1 VRLDAERW
9 LRDLP
14 AQLGPQRDVITGLL
28 NEARKDA
35 RIRLLVVGCSI
46 GRGAA
51 DALSD
56 VDALYG
62 VAESDWD
69 KAIRE
74 SAGLVRRVAPLID
87 LYQATLPPASP
98 DAHAYQHTFAQYAN
112 GVQIDLVVTV
122 AREQQAPRPD
132 WVVLYDPDERVGE
145 AAKIEAPSEDR
156 VRGWVYACL
165 IHLSACAKY
174 LTRGSLWEARTQ
186 IDLARTDL
194 WRVWAVAQHVP
205 DPQYG
210 LTAILDARDPQLP
223 SRIEATIAPLA
234 RGPMRSAAL
243 ACLDTLE
250 ETWPRAAKAILAEEV
265 ATPPLAAQVRAQLVV
280 VAT

>member
-1 VRLDAERW
+1 VRVDAERW

-28 NEARKDA
+28 NEAREDA
-35 RIRLLVVGCSI
+35 RIRLFVVGCSI

-56 VDALYG
+56 VDGLYG
-62 VAESDWD
+62 VEQSRWLTATADSAE
-69 KAIRE
+69 
-74 SAGLVRRVAPLID
+74 LVRRVAPLID

-98 DAHAYQHTFAQYAN
+98 DAHPYQHTFAQYAS
-112 GVQIDLVVTV
+112 GVQIDLVVAV
-122 AREQQAPRPD
+122 ARERQAPRAD
-132 WVVLYDPDERVGE
+132 WVVLYDPEQRVSDVP
-145 AAKIEAPSEDR
+145 KIEAPSEDQ
-156 VRGWVYACL
+156 VRGWTYACL

-186 IDLARTDL
+186 LDLARTEL
-194 WRVWAVAQHVP
+194 WRVWAVAQHVL

-210 LTAILDARDPQLP
+210 LTAILDAPAPQLP

-243 ACLDTLE
+243 ACFDMLE
-250 ETWPRAAKAILAEEV
+250 ETWPRAAKAILASEV
-265 ATPPLAAQVRAQLVV
+265 GSPPLAPHVRAQLVA

>member
-1 VRLDAERW
+1 VRVDAERW

-14 AQLGPQRDVITGLL
+14 AQLGPQRDVITRLL
-28 NEARKDA
+28 NEARRDA
-35 RIRLLVVGCSI
+35 RIRLFVVGCSI

-62 VAESDWD
+62 VTESQWEAAIGDSAE
-69 KAIRE
+69 
-74 SAGLVRRVAPLID
+74 LVRRVAPLID

-98 DAHAYQHTFAQYAN
+98 DAHAYQHTFAQYAS
-112 GVQIDLVVTV
+112 GVQIDLVVAV
-122 AREQQAPRPD
+122 AREQQSPRAD
-132 WVVLYDPDERVGE
+132 WVVLYDPDERVSD
-145 AAKIEAPSEDR
+145 AADIVAPSEDQ
-156 VRGWVYACL
+156 VRGWMYACL

-186 IDLARTDL
+186 IDLARTEL
-194 WRVWAVAQHVP
+194 WRVLAIAQQVP

-210 LTAILDARDPQLP
+210 LTAILDVPDPQLP
-223 SRIEATIAPLA
+223 PRIDATIAPLA
-234 RGPMRSAAL
+234 RAPMRSAAL
-243 ACLDTLE
+243 ACLDMLE
-250 ETWPRAAKAILAEEV
+250 ETWPRAASAIRAPGVRL
-265 ATPPLAAQVRAQLVV
+265 PPLAAWVRAQLAA